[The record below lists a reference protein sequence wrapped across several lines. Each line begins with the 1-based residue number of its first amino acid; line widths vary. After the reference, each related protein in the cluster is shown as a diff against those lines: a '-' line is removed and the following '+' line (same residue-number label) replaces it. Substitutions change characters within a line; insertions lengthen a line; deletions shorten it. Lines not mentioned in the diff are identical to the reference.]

1 VYVVLDKNTNME
13 NFNFKKYLAEGTLT
27 KENLGMSMEKIVD
40 ALLDTNDGPIGP
52 RSVIYR
58 ALEGAQYKQ
67 ASLDDLADAV
77 LEALEIMEQNGG
89 SLDSTEFR

>member
-1 VYVVLDKNTNME
+1 ME
-13 NFNFKKYLAEGTLT
+13 KDFNIHEWQAKYLKE
-27 KENLGMSMEKIVD
+27 ENLGMSAEKIVD
-40 ALLDTNDGPIGP
+40 ALLNTNDGPIGP

-77 LEALEIMEQNGG
+77 VDALEIIKQNGG
-89 SLDSTEFR
+89 SLDSTEFN

>member
-1 VYVVLDKNTNME
+1 ME
-13 NFNFKKYLAEGTLT
+13 KDFNIHEWQAKYL
-27 KENLGMSMEKIVD
+27 KENAGMSMEKIVD

-67 ASLDDLADAV
+67 APLGDLADAV
-77 LEALEIMEQNGG
+77 LEALDIIEKEGG

>member
-1 VYVVLDKNTNME
+1 MKDINIHE
-13 NFNFKKYLAEGTLT
+13 WQAKYLR
-27 KENLGMSMEKIVD
+27 ENLGMSTEKIVD
-40 ALLDTNDGPIGP
+40 ALLDTNDGPIGS

-77 LEALEIMEQNGG
+77 MDALAIIKQNGG
-89 SLDSTEFR
+89 SLDSTEFS

>member
-1 VYVVLDKNTNME
+1 ME
-13 NFNFKKYLAEGTLT
+13 NFNIHEWQAKYL
-27 KENLGMSMEKIVD
+27 KESTEVSMEKIVD
-40 ALLDTNDGPIGP
+40 ALLDTNDGPIGA

-67 ASLDDLADAV
+67 APLDDLADAV
-77 LEALEIMEQNGG
+77 MDALEIIKQNGG

>member
-1 VYVVLDKNTNME
+1 ME
-13 NFNFKKYLAEGTLT
+13 KDFNIHEWQSKYL
-27 KENLGMSMEKIVD
+27 KESTGMSMEKIVD
-40 ALLDTNDGPIGP
+40 GLLDTNDGPIGA

-77 LEALEIMEQNGG
+77 MDALEIIKQNGG
-89 SLDSTEFR
+89 SLDSTEFS

>member
-1 VYVVLDKNTNME
+1 ME
-13 NFNFKKYLAEGTLT
+13 KFDFKKYLAEGTLI
-27 KENLGMSMEKIVD
+27 KENLGMSMDKIVD
-40 ALLDTNDGPIGP
+40 ALLDTNDGPIGS

-77 LEALEIMEQNGG
+77 LEALDIIEQNGG
-89 SLDSTEFR
+89 SLDSTEFN

>member
-1 VYVVLDKNTNME
+1 MKRD
-13 NFNFKKYLAEGTLT
+13 FDIHQWQARYLREGTEMPL
-27 KENLGMSMEKIVD
+27 EKIKS

-58 ALEGAQYKQ
+58 ALEGAYYKQ

-77 LEALEIMEQNGG
+77 LEALEVIEQNGG

>member
-1 VYVVLDKNTNME
+1 MKRDFDIHQWQARYLRENT
-13 NFNFKKYLAEGTLT
+13 
-27 KENLGMSMEKIVD
+27 GMTMDKIVS

-67 ASLDDLADAV
+67 APLGDLADAV
-77 LEALEIMEQNGG
+77 IEALEIIEQNGG